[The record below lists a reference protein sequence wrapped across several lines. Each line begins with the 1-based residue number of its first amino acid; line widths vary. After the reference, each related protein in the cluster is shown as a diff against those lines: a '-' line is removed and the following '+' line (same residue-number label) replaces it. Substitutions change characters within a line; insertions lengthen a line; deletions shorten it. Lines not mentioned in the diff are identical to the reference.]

1 MMSQGWH
8 LGRISNQR
16 KLLKRLPFKNV
27 VHNDKIFDMQ
37 NLAMWPG
44 VLYTDDT
51 DNDKAWLYRLF
62 GINAK

>member
-1 MMSQGWH
+1 MMFQGWH
-8 LGRISNQR
+8 LGRILNQR
-16 KLLKRLPFKNV
+16 KLLKGLPFKNV

-51 DNDKAWLYRLF
+51 DNDKA
-62 GINAK
+62 